1 PEASVERWWQTD
13 SSKGQLCCVCEHRR
27 DYGFWFVHVKA
38 AAEWRRGVVCQSLG
52 PNSLSDAEFRGFDS
66 ESGWIGFDSE
76 CFKISRRCGGQFVCH
91 ECAVYEAEVLYG
103 SSQLAWS
110 SDINELDGEE
120 PRLSRILRQY
130 SGLERRPSV

>member
-1 PEASVERWWQTD
+1 MPGVKRGHQERGGA
-13 SSKGQLCCVCEHRR
+13 GQLCCACGKRR
-27 DYGFWFVHVKA
+27 DSGFWFAHVKA
-38 AAEWRRGVVCQSLG
+38 AAEWQHGVVCQFLG

-66 ESGWIGFDSE
+66 RSGWIGFDSE

-91 ECAVYEAEVLYG
+91 ECALYEAEILYG
-103 SSQLAWS
+103 SPQLAWS

-130 SGLERRPSV
+130 SGLERTPSV